1 MTMTEKATI
10 EVSEV
15 HWLMDMFQSVDVGLV
30 VLDKDYKIQVWNGF
44 MENHSGVSPYD
55 VRNKSLFDAF
65 PALDETWLKQ
75 KTDPV
80 FILKNRAFTI
90 WEQTPHIFKFKNYR
104 PITSVAPFMYQNATF
119 IPLTDTQGEV
129 THLCIIIYD
138 VTDVAISKIELEEA
152 NTELKRLSQTDR
164 LTNLNNRGYWEEC
177 LQKEFQR
184 QKRSHNIS
192 TLLIFDID
200 HFKRVN
206 DGYGHAAGD
215 EAILHLAKVLRKNLR
230 ETDIGGRYGGEE
242 YAVILTETDAKH
254 GMIFAERIR
263 KIVEASHVMYNGIEI
278 KFTISMGLAE
288 YSDDFESHQQWIE
301 AADSALYVAKT
312 NGRNLVRIYNPAE
325 TPPVES

>member
-1 MTMTEKATI
+1 MTEQATI

-30 VLDKDYKIQVWNGF
+30 VLDQEYRIQVWNGF
-44 MENHSGVSPYD
+44 MENHSGMSPYD

-65 PALDETWLKQ
+65 PSLNQDWLKQ

-80 FILKNRAFTI
+80 FVLKNRAFTI

-119 IPLTDTQGEV
+119 IPLTDTKGDV
-129 THLCIIIYD
+129 THICVIIYD
-138 VTDVAISKIELEEA
+138 VTDVAISKMELEEA
-152 NTELKRLSQTDR
+152 NIELKRLSQTDR

-177 LQKEFQR
+177 LQREFQR
-184 QKRSHNIS
+184 QRRTQHIS
-192 TLLIFDID
+192 SLLIFDID

-215 EAILHLAKVLRKNLR
+215 EAILHLAKILRKNLR

-254 GMIFAERIR
+254 ALIFAERIR
-263 KIVEASHVMYNGIEI
+263 RLVEASHVMYNEIEI
-278 KFTISMGLAE
+278 KFTISLGIAE
-288 YSDDFESHQQWIE
+288 YSDEFDNHQNWIE
-301 AADSALYVAKT
+301 AADSALYKAKT
-312 NGRNLVRIYNPAE
+312 GGRNQVKIYNGVKKNGE
-325 TPPVES
+325 EE